1 MENTT
6 KDFLQFIEDNDDLTV
21 EVSPGI
27 SYSMKEIN
35 NESYRLYNARFRDGA
50 TEENGFERVFMR
62 KMWVVYR
69 TLIQG
74 SDLDLKHF
82 NVRSLNGVKIR
93 LVALLK
99 MAFYSHLS
107 RTFFGEFIDRV
118 MAEMCWFGS
127 SIVKRF
133 DGTVDTVDLRNYI
146 TEPHIKNP
154 QERRHGEM
162 LLYTYDQ
169 MLSYKGE
176 WKKHWK
182 EVEAVWEKMQQEGD
196 LLFKVCE
203 FWTWR
208 EIKGEVHKVCVKYLD
223 NTITDKGK
231 LNNPEDWTPYIE
243 LDSFITPYKK
253 RRTSK
258 RLIKKLGE
266 YEERFPY
273 EQFDLFDVPGR
284 GQGMG
289 CGELLASPQWVYN
302 ELYNNKRKLDLKG
315 LMGIN
320 VHTAIQGV
328 NGLSTLSQEAVA
340 NLETGSIITL
350 APGETFQQ
358 LGVDMKSGDFNL
370 MEEKIYEL
378 MRQIIGITAQG
389 TGEEM
394 PASTSATQAAINQ
407 QVANTV
413 FDYTRE
419 RMHHGIKQL
428 FNNGYSEDII
438 NEIDEK
444 DMIAIV
450 GDPREL
456 TEIDK
461 VFLDNAVNKWAMDVK
476 NQTGLYPS
484 EEEYIG
490 VYEQVKTEL
499 QGMGDTR
506 FPAIKKEILKDMEW
520 YIDFDMKDESFD
532 YKTRMEALNSIK
544 NDPESTKSK
553 AKVEDELLSTMGMN
567 PRAYDKSAEE
577 KAEEERVRQ
586 EQLKA
591 ESGLLTAPA
600 PVNV

>member
-6 KDFLQFIEDNDDLTV
+6 KEFLQFIEDNDDLTV
-21 EVSPGI
+21 EVSPGV
-27 SYSMKEIN
+27 SYSMRETN
-35 NESYRLYNARFRDGA
+35 NESYRLYSARFKDGSI
-50 TEENGFERVFMR
+50 EENGFERVFMR

-74 SDLDLKHF
+74 SDLDLKNF

-93 LVALLK
+93 LVALLR
-99 MAFYSHLS
+99 MALYSHLS
-107 RTFFGEFIDRV
+107 RTFFGEFIDKV
-118 MAEMCWFGS
+118 MGEMCWFGT

-133 DGTVDTVDLRNYI
+133 DGTVDTVDLRNYV

-162 LLYTYDQ
+162 LFYSYDQ
-169 MLSYKGE
+169 MLSHKEE
-176 WKKHWK
+176 WKEHWN
-182 EVEAVWEKMQQEGD
+182 EVEAIWKKMQQNGES
-196 LLFKVCE
+196 LFKVCE
-203 FWTWR
+203 FWTWK
-208 EIKGEVHKVCVKYLD
+208 EMKGEIHKVCIKYLD

-231 LNNPEDWTPYIE
+231 INNPEDWTPYIE
-243 LDSFITPYKK
+243 LESFITPYKK

-328 NGLSTLSQEAVA
+328 NGLSVLSQESVA

-350 APGETFQQ
+350 APGETFEQ
-358 LGVDMKSGDFNL
+358 LKVDMKSGDFDL

-394 PASTSATQAAINQ
+394 PAATSATQASINQ

-419 RMHHGIKQL
+419 RMHHGIKKL

-438 NEIDEK
+438 NEIDEE
-444 DMIAIV
+444 DMVAIV
-450 GDPREL
+450 GDPTEL
-456 TEIDK
+456 IEMDK
-461 VFLDNAVNKWAMDVK
+461 VLLDNAVNKWAIEVK

-484 EEEYIG
+484 EEEYTQ

-499 QGMGDTR
+499 QAMGDTR
-506 FPAIKKEILKDMEW
+506 FPAIKKALLKDMEW

-532 YKTRMEALNSIK
+532 YKTRMEALNFIK

-567 PRAYDKSAEE
+567 PRAYDKSPEE
-577 KAEEERVRQ
+577 KAEEERLRQ
-586 EQLKA
+586 EQLMA